1 MGGEGGGA
9 KWRAVGGYFR
19 AVVWVGQRVIVGIL
33 VWVEVAVL
41 VGVLVWLRGL
51 GLVVVV
57 VVIIVVVGVEIVAR
71 IEIVV
76 VIVVV
81 VVVVIIVV
89 ATTTSNLLLLLLLPL
104 PSPRFCSTILQMALA
119 ATDEVALFGTNL
131 GRKLRLLQR
140 SVEFKEDCVL
150 LGDRDN
156 FIKKLHCLVV

>member
-1 MGGEGGGA
+1 LGGEGGGA

>member
-104 PSPRFCSTILQMALA
+104 PSPRFCSTILPMALA

>member
-9 KWRAVGGYFR
+9 KWGAVGGYFR